1 MRGRLCGE
9 GCEHRKQWIENR
21 LQELAG
27 IFALDVAGYAV
38 LDNHMHVVLKLNDNV
53 AADWSDEDAARRC
66 CSSVLFVGGGSCFHR
81 VARIANHWKTNR
93 FGSCR
98 LEDRRESGGMGSGIS
113 ANINL
118 EGYLR
123 LLKVARR
130 SGHSL

>member
-1 MRGRLCGE
+1 MCGE

-66 CSSVLFVGGGSCFHR
+66 CSSVGEAVSTAWQESPTTGRRIVL
-81 VARIANHWKTNR
+81 ARA
-93 FGSCR
+93 
-98 LEDRRESGGMGSGIS
+98 D
-113 ANINL
+113 
-118 EGYLR
+118 
-123 LLKVARR
+123 
-130 SGHSL
+130 